1 MDFSNI
7 VSIVKATATENQSVG
22 TGFLTRN
29 CRHMLTCYHVT
40 VKAGCC
46 SIGNK
51 IGFSFEGQTQV
62 YSAEL
67 VCFDS
72 DIDVAILSTDISQTK
87 GYSLST
93 NGEPGDSF
101 DTLGFPEGSRSG
113 VIAHPTFERISPDN
127 LIELKDANEICPGFS
142 GAPLLGKD
150 GSVAGMI
157 RICPQGARKYGS
169 MLYFAR
175 AIPIETIKEKFS
187 DILYSIRQNTNY
199 DTVDFA
205 NTETTCQGSFSYE
218 KDEINPDEA
227 IFLSDKTEQVIAPT
241 QKEPNVSLVM
251 GATAAK
257 RIVTGFKSQ
266 DINNVAKETFSDL
279 VKIWMDKTGTNGL
292 SCLTPDPQNIDF
304 VIDLPSI
311 RSGMSSIQTFWQIVS
326 TSHEQKK
333 RWHPEFGTECFHI
346 NLSNKTIS
354 CLREISQL
362 YKHFYLAFA
371 HTTSDAEPYELYKK
385 APQERFEWYC
395 VDLSQQLENDVQEDY
410 IVVPD
415 FNKLNLSTFS
425 LLWSSL
431 WVEKFYHPIYSPA
444 IIDVPNLM
452 DVIRITHPYKNE
464 AFAEFEDWNSV
475 SQKLL
480 VCERE
485 LGKTE
490 YAKLS
495 LPLGIGYSLE
505 VIKKKLY
512 NTSSKL
518 NTIQNYCPESL
529 YGMVNLWLFSRS
541 YRSFMSVS
549 GKVVNVENCNNNLR
563 ILPLPDDPKNIS
575 GIVKACLWHVVLL
588 YSSLNVKVNIVYRPS
603 NDAGVDHSYYGGG
616 IGYFPW
622 MSLSDDGVTWMM
634 ENSSDVTN
642 SEHRDFINAHMNNIF
657 IYPYHNNLSEI
668 ANAFNLHTDDIRTAP
683 ACPMQLFPKESRF
696 IEYPQFIFGNS
707 AIRSLNLIKLK
718 LS

>member
-1 MDFSNI
+1 MDISNI
-7 VSIVKATATENQSVG
+7 VSIIKTVNREIQSVG
-22 TGFLTRN
+22 TGFLVKN
-29 CRHMLTCYHVT
+29 LSFIITCYHVA
-40 VKAGCC
+40 VNAGCC
-46 SIGNK
+46 NIGEK
-51 IGFSFEGQTQV
+51 LGFMFEEKEQAF
-62 YSAEL
+62 SAEL
-67 VCFDS
+67 EYFDKA
-72 DIDVAILSTDISQTK
+72 IDVAILSIKQFQTM
-87 GYSLST
+87 GYNLSC
-93 NGEPGDSF
+93 NGKEGDTF
-101 DTLGFPEGSRSG
+101 DTLGFPKGSLTG
-113 VIAHPTFERISPDN
+113 KIAHPSFERISPRG
-127 LIELKDANEICPGFS
+127 LMELKNSNDICQGFS
-142 GAPLLGKD
+142 GAPLLD
-150 GSVAGMI
+150 ENGSVAGVI
-157 RICPQGARKYGS
+157 RICPECIRREGS
-169 MLYFAR
+169 LLNYAS

-187 DILYSIRQNTNY
+187 DILYSTRQNTNY

-205 NTETTCQGSFSYE
+205 NTETTCQDSFSYG
-218 KDEINPDEA
+218 KDEINPDEN
-227 IFLSDKTEQVIAPT
+227 IFLSDKAEQVIAPT
-241 QKEPNVSLVM
+241 QKEPNVSFVM

-257 RIVTGFKSQ
+257 RTVTCFKSQ

-279 VKIWMDKTGTNGL
+279 VKIWMDKTETNGL

-304 VIDLPSI
+304 VIDLPSM

-326 TSHEQKK
+326 TSHEQEK

-657 IYPYHNNLSEI
+657 IDPYHNNLSEI